1 MRYVFSVILCCFI
14 GSGFA
19 QTPTLLKPRTQ
30 PKRYVDL
37 LQGTWSWVKTDMKDG
52 SQCLNSALLKD
63 MIMVFDSLKRATII
77 NSEGIVPLPYEFSP
91 LDSSLVIATQ
101 LFYKVDY
108 VSTDELVFHDHALDR
123 KDYELVRYHLVKKKE
138 PLMTLIKQKFIYP
151 LMRASLSDTIY
162 QMSAFVYPTYQNNRG
177 LIAKTFEDVY
187 GESYYDIEQNFDF
200 KIPKNGRFRV
210 SFLIDEDGKQQDVY
224 INYSTDRTLN
234 LRIEAAIRRTSN
246 AWKPAK
252 IEGEAVKCLVRYEFA
267 YGKAAQNQEVDE
279 VSIQEDFDKGIKKFV
294 DKKYEDALIYFEKV
308 IKADPTHVKA
318 IFNRG
323 AINQLLG
330 KKTEACTDWQYLIQK
345 GQKWVQPYANKYCKD

>member
-1 MRYVFSVILCCFI
+1 MKYIFSVILYCFLSSSF
-14 GSGFA
+14 G
-19 QTPTLLKPRTQ
+19 QTPTLLKPKTQ
-30 PKRYVDL
+30 AKRYVDL

-52 SQCLNSALLKD
+52 SQCLNPALLKD
-63 MIMVFDSLKRATII
+63 MIMVFDSLKQSTII

-101 LFYKVDY
+101 LFYKVDF
-108 VSTDELVFHDHALDR
+108 VSADELVFHDHALDR

-162 QMSAFVYPTYQNNRG
+162 QMSAFVFPTYQNSQG
-177 LIAKTFEDVY
+177 LTAKTFEDVH

-210 SFLIDEDGKQQDVY
+210 SFLIDEAGKQQDVY

-246 AWKPAK
+246 AWKPAQ
-252 IEGEAVKCLVRYEFA
+252 IEGKAVKCLVRYEFA
-267 YGKAAQNQEVDE
+267 YGKATQNQEVNE
-279 VSIQEDFDKGIKKFV
+279 MSIQEDFDKGIKKFV
-294 DKKYEDALIYFEKV
+294 DKKYEDALTYFEKV
-308 IKADPTHVKA
+308 IKADPNHVKA
-318 IFNRG
+318 MFNRG
-323 AINQLLG
+323 AVYQLLG
-330 KKTEACTDWQYLIQK
+330 KKTEACTDWQKLIQM
-345 GQKWVQPYANKYCKD
+345 GQKWVQPYVNKFCKN